1 MMMTPLKE
9 QFFKSVDESREEI
22 VALLKKL
29 VSYPTTTGN
38 EQEAQEY
45 YASLLEAD
53 GFETEVWEPD
63 LEEIKRNVN
72 IVTSRTDY
80 KNSPLVMGL
89 RKGAGGGRSMVLSGH
104 MDVVPVGDFWQHAPF
119 GAEEEDGRIYGR
131 GAADMKAGLTAN
143 YMTAHLLAKN
153 KIKLKGDLYLQSCID
168 EETGSTGVLGAV
180 LKGYKADGLIVS
192 EPTNRNIYIATI
204 GATWFR
210 IIVHGRSSH
219 ASATY
224 NGVNAI
230 EKACL
235 IVEKLKQLEQART
248 KNIESKIYRT
258 KKMPYCINVG
268 CIQSGNWPSTVPDK
282 AIIEGRFGFAP
293 SETLDD
299 VRTILNRLLDEVSAS
314 DGWLKDHRPEM
325 ELYGTSWHGAEL
337 SEDFPLVQILSSH
350 CDAVYSQDT
359 VIDAAPYC
367 TDGAMMSRF
376 ADTPSVTF
384 GPGNIAVAHEVDEYV
399 EIDELLHAIKA
410 IGATVL
416 EWCGIAEE

>member
-1 MMMTPLKE
+1 MNTSIKNL
-9 QFFKSVDESREEI
+9 FFDSVDESRDEI
-22 VALLKKL
+22 VSLLKKL
-29 VSYPTTTGN
+29 VRFPTTTGN
-38 EQEAQEY
+38 ERDAQLY
-45 YASLLEAD
+45 YAALMEQED
-53 GFETEVWEPD
+53 FETEVWEPD
-63 LEEIKRNVN
+63 LEEIKRNFN

-80 KNSPLVMGL
+80 KNSPLAMGL
-89 RKGAGGGRSMVLSGH
+89 KKGAGGGKSIILSGH
-104 MDVVPVGDFWQHAPF
+104 MDVVPVGDFWKYDPF
-119 GAEEEDGRIYGR
+119 GAEEENGRIYGR

-143 YMTAHLLAKN
+143 YTVARLLKKN
-153 KIKLKGDLYLQSCID
+153 NIQLKGDLYLQSCID

-192 EPTNRNIYIATI
+192 EPTNRNILIATI

-210 IIVHGRSSH
+210 IVVRGKSAH

-230 EKACL
+230 QKACL
-235 IVEKLKQLEQART
+235 FVEKLNALELKRAE
-248 KNIESKIYRT
+248 NIESEIYRT

-299 VRTILNRLLDEVSAS
+299 VRSMLNTVIDEVCEA
-314 DGWLKDHRPEM
+314 DDWLKDHRPEM

-337 SEDFPLVQILSSH
+337 DADFPLVQLLSKH
-350 CDAVYSQDT
+350 CDQIYGQKTT
-359 VIDAAPYC
+359 VDAASFC

-376 ADTPSVTF
+376 ANTPAVTF
-384 GPGNIAVAHEVDEYV
+384 GPGNIAVAHETNEYV
-399 EIDELLHAIKA
+399 EIEEILSATKA

-416 EWCGIAEE
+416 DWCGIAE